1 MSYYYNSFTYK
12 NINSLK
18 DKGLIIVAF
27 EPDNGFVDSFLS
39 MDSIQEDTFDNTSK
53 FDYGAKYN
61 TSATINIT
69 MIKCNGE
76 NLTLS
81 EFRSIAKWLTGAR
94 LNSWLDV

>member
-53 FDYGAKYN
+53 YKIISLIYQNISKILLYN
-61 TSATINIT
+61 ISKLARNFHIN
-69 MIKCNGE
+69 
-76 NLTLS
+76 
-81 EFRSIAKWLTGAR
+81 F
-94 LNSWLDV
+94 